1 MFFLKLHSLSVVP
14 RNTSLFRRSHTYLH
28 TVARF
33 FLGRISFSGAL
44 SVRPLR
50 SWGGGHEIPADDRK
64 GLTSHCESTSRRNRP
79 NKLSIF
85 AASSATLSQLF
96 HQPRFLSQSLL
107 PHFLH
112 QRLAEEPNQSASYLA
127 TT

>member
-14 RNTSLFRRSHTYLH
+14 RNTSLFRRSHTYLY
-28 TVARF
+28 TFARF
-33 FLGRISFSGAL
+33 SGADSFSGAL

-64 GLTSHCESTSRRNRP
+64 GRRCESTSRRNRP

-85 AASSATLSQLF
+85 AASSATFVPAVS
-96 HQPRFLSQSLL
+96 
-107 PHFLH
+107 
-112 QRLAEEPNQSASYLA
+112 SATIFVAITIA
-127 TT
+127 TFFAPTVS

>member
-1 MFFLKLHSLSVVP
+1 MFVKLHLRSVVP
-14 RNTSLFRRSHTYLH
+14 RNTSFFSPQPYVSLH
-28 TVARF
+28 IRPF
-33 FLGRISFSGAL
+33 FLGRISFSVAL

-85 AASSATLSQLF
+85 AASSATFVPAVS
-96 HQPRFLSQSLL
+96 
-107 PHFLH
+107 
-112 QRLAEEPNQSASYLA
+112 SATIFVAIIIA
-127 TT
+127 TYFAPTVS

>member
-50 SWGGGHEIPADDRK
+50 SWGGGHEIPEDDRK

-85 AASSATLSQLF
+85 AASSATFVPAVS
-96 HQPRFLSQSLL
+96 
-107 PHFLH
+107 
-112 QRLAEEPNQSASYLA
+112 SATIFVAIIIA
-127 TT
+127 TFFAPTVS